1 MIEGVEKF
9 CPKLQLPSFRK
20 FELLEQ
26 AQVGHLNDRA
36 MEQAGSTSPEG
47 SIRGN
52 GKCGGIDEKTRRGI
66 GIVIGGRT
74 SKRIP
79 YAVSIKGMG
88 KTHQTIVR
96 SSDTVWAAR
105 LQRHDSVELPSSEPA
120 ADCTG
125 TGEEAFPLAERQIP
139 DEIPDKTAANVEIR
153 ITHLRAVVVSVLRDK
168 SGREV
173 VSEIGESVTE
183 SVAQGVAKALG
194 HLPAQGELQRAVVG
208 SAIIAGVL
216 EESMLASGSATGVRK
231 GIDIRY
237 RVQVGVGIH
246 QNGTAIIE
254 ACHTRLIVITHAVH

>member
-26 AQVGHLNDRA
+26 AQVGHLDARA

-52 GKCGGIDEKTRRGI
+52 GKCGGINEKARRGI
-66 GIVIGGRT
+66 GIVIGGGT

-120 ADCTG
+120 AGRTG

-153 ITHLRAVVVSVLRDK
+153 ITHLRAVVVSVLRHK
-168 SGREV
+168 FGREV

-183 SVAQGVAKALG
+183 SVAQGVAKARG
-194 HLPAQGELQRAVVG
+194 HRLVGGEVQRAVLAG
-208 SAIIAGVL
+208 AIGARGV
-216 EESMLASGSATGVRK
+216 E
-231 GIDIRY
+231 
-237 RVQVGVGIH
+237 
-246 QNGTAIIE
+246 
-254 ACHTRLIVITHAVH
+254 